1 MNSSCPCQCPNG
13 CSLRVVCHCLQVTEA
28 AVVEAITAL
37 GLQSIKEIRS
47 HTGAGDGCTACHGCL
62 RDLLERYAYSSPE
75 PICSVR

>member
-1 MNSSCPCQCPNG
+1 
-13 CSLRVVCHCLQVTEA
+13 
-28 AVVEAITAL
+28 L